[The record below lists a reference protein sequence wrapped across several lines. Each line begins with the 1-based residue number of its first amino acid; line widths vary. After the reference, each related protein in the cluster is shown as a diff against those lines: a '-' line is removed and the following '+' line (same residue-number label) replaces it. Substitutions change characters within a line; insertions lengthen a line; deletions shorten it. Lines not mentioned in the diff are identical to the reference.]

1 MQLKIDT
8 PAILEETLHRL
19 IPLSR
24 HMGITVADY
33 DGKRLSLKAPL
44 AANINHQESAFGG
57 SLFCLAALGG
67 WGLIHL
73 KLTEKGLDCNTVVGE
88 TQASYLKPVREE
100 ILCQVALADDAE
112 GFFAQLTAKGRA
124 RTQVAAIIGSRDDP
138 AMKCT
143 ARYHVKCR

>member
-1 MQLKIDT
+1 MRLKIDT

-24 HMGITVADY
+24 HMGVRVAGY
-33 DGKRLSLKAPL
+33 DGTCLCLKAPL
-44 AANINHQESAFGG
+44 AANINHQQSAFGG

-73 KLTEKGLDCNTVVGE
+73 KLTEMGLDCNTVVGE

-100 ILCQVALADDAE
+100 ILCQVDLPDDANR
-112 GFFAQLTAKGRA
+112 FFAQLTAEGKA
-124 RTQVAAIIGSRDDP
+124 RTQTTAIIGSRDDP
-138 AMKCT
+138 AMQCT
-143 ARYHVKCR
+143 AHYHVKCR